1 MRHQPQS
8 AALIVAS
15 IVTACLPRRRRP
27 LGLALVLLAAAA
39 ALVAGAEA
47 QVPSLTGRYAFTDV
61 MKNDDEV
68 IFTLTVGLF
77 NQAYV
82 DVLDARLSLERSGTP
97 ENATAEDADWA
108 VTTFG
113 PVDVHARDGVRLTRR
128 CVVSASEWAR
138 WQRGIPPRFSVSFH
152 DDEGAPVHVRLSLT
166 QVSEMPDEPVIF

>member
-8 AALIVAS
+8 AALIIAS
-15 IVTACLPRRRRP
+15 IVTACLPRRGRR
-27 LGLALVLLAAAA
+27 LGLALVLLASGAA
-39 ALVAGAEA
+39 VVVGAEA

-77 NQAYV
+77 NQAYG
-82 DVLDARLSLERSGTP
+82 DVLDARLSLARSGAS
-97 ENATAEDADWA
+97 ENAPAEDSDGV

-128 CVVSASEWAR
+128 CVVSASEWTH
-138 WQRGIPPRFSVSFH
+138 WQRGVPPRFSVSFH
-152 DDEGAPVHVRLSLT
+152 DDEGAPVHVWLSLT